1 MGNIWCGRT
10 QNTCAFDRCC
20 DKIGQTEGRQ
30 SHPQNRTA
38 ALLAAFGCALAY
50 LPAGRALAAVC
61 AALPLSAAGQSF
73 ALHCA
78 AAPLAEE
85 LVFRGAVQGLLQ
97 PLGPRAAVCVQ
108 AALFAV
114 QHGGAAGIAYALV
127 LGVLLGTI
135 RQRTGRVWPG
145 WVLHT
150 VNNLLVFAAG

>member
-1 MGNIWCGRT
+1 MHKLN
-10 QNTCAFDRCC
+10 
-20 DKIGQTEGRQ
+20 
-30 SHPQNRTA
+30 PRTA
-38 ALLAAFGCALAY
+38 ALLSAFGWAVGYLLAGKALAVLL
-50 LPAGRALAAVC
+50 LPMPSGGAARFCRVC
-61 AALPLSAAGQSF
+61 LL
-73 ALHCA
+73 
-78 AAPLAEE
+78 APLAEE
-85 LVFRGAVQGLLQ
+85 GVFRGAVQGLLR

>member
-1 MGNIWCGRT
+1 MEQKAKTR
-10 QNTCAFDRCC
+10 
-20 DKIGQTEGRQ
+20 
-30 SHPQNRTA
+30 

-50 LPAGRALAAVC
+50 LLAGKALAFLPAPAWDVRAL
-61 AALPLSAAGQSF
+61 SF
-73 ALHCA
+73 VHHCI
-78 AAPLAEE
+78 AAPVVEE
-85 LVFRGAVQGLLQ
+85 LVFRGSIQQLAQ
-97 PLGPRAAVCVQ
+97 PLGRGQ
-108 AALFAV
+108 AAALQAVLFAV

>member
-1 MGNIWCGRT
+1 MHKLN
-10 QNTCAFDRCC
+10 
-20 DKIGQTEGRQ
+20 
-30 SHPQNRTA
+30 PRTA
-38 ALLAAFGCALAY
+38 ALLSAFGWAVGYLLAGKALAVL
-50 LPAGRALAAVC
+50 LPVPPGGAARFFRVC
-61 AALPLSAAGQSF
+61 LL
-73 ALHCA
+73 
-78 AAPLAEE
+78 APLAEE
-85 LVFRGAVQGLLQ
+85 GVFRGAVQGLLR

>member
-1 MGNIWCGRT
+1 MHKLN
-10 QNTCAFDRCC
+10 
-20 DKIGQTEGRQ
+20 
-30 SHPQNRTA
+30 PRTA
-38 ALLAAFGCALAY
+38 ALLSAFGWAVGYLLAGKALAVL
-50 LPAGRALAAVC
+50 LPAVPGGAARFFRVC
-61 AALPLSAAGQSF
+61 LL
-73 ALHCA
+73 
-78 AAPLAEE
+78 APLAEE
-85 LVFRGAVQGLLQ
+85 GVFRGAVQGLLR

-114 QHGGAAGIAYALV
+114 QHGGATGIAYALV

>member
-1 MGNIWCGRT
+1 MHKLN
-10 QNTCAFDRCC
+10 
-20 DKIGQTEGRQ
+20 
-30 SHPQNRTA
+30 PRTA
-38 ALLAAFGCALAY
+38 ALLSAFGWAVGYLLAGKALAV
-50 LPAGRALAAVC
+50 LLSVPPGGAARFFRVC
-61 AALPLSAAGQSF
+61 LL
-73 ALHCA
+73 
-78 AAPLAEE
+78 APLVEE
-85 LVFRGAVQGLLQ
+85 GVFRGAVQGLLR

>member
-1 MGNIWCGRT
+1 MHKLN
-10 QNTCAFDRCC
+10 
-20 DKIGQTEGRQ
+20 
-30 SHPQNRTA
+30 PRTA
-38 ALLAAFGCALAY
+38 ALLSAFGWAVGYLLAGKALAVL
-50 LPAGRALAAVC
+50 LPVPPGGAARFFRVC
-61 AALPLSAAGQSF
+61 LL
-73 ALHCA
+73 
-78 AAPLAEE
+78 APLAEE
-85 LVFRGAVQGLLQ
+85 GVFRGAVQGLLQ

-114 QHGGAAGIAYALV
+114 QHGGVAGIAYALV

>member
-1 MGNIWCGRT
+1 MEQKAKTR
-10 QNTCAFDRCC
+10 
-20 DKIGQTEGRQ
+20 
-30 SHPQNRTA
+30 

-50 LPAGRALAAVC
+50 LLAGKVLAFLPAPAWDVRAL
-61 AALPLSAAGQSF
+61 SF
-73 ALHCA
+73 VHHCI
-78 AAPLAEE
+78 AAPVVEE
-85 LVFRGAVQGLLQ
+85 LVFRGAIQQLAQ
-97 PLGPRAAVCVQ
+97 PLGRWKAAALQ
-108 AALFAV
+108 AVLFAV

>member
-1 MGNIWCGRT
+1 MEQKAKTR
-10 QNTCAFDRCC
+10 
-20 DKIGQTEGRQ
+20 
-30 SHPQNRTA
+30 

-50 LPAGRALAAVC
+50 LLAGKALAFLPAPAWDVRAL
-61 AALPLSAAGQSF
+61 SF
-73 ALHCA
+73 VHHCI
-78 AAPLAEE
+78 AAPVVEE
-85 LVFRGAVQGLLQ
+85 LVFRGVIQQLAQ
-97 PLGPRAAVCVQ
+97 PLGRWQ
-108 AALFAV
+108 AAALQAVLFAV

>member
-1 MGNIWCGRT
+1 MHR
-10 QNTCAFDRCC
+10 
-20 DKIGQTEGRQ
+20 
-30 SHPQNRTA
+30 PQNRTA

-97 PLGPRAAVCVQ
+97 PLAQGDTELLQTLRMLAS
-108 AALFAV
+108 LNDTSL
-114 QHGGAAGIAYALV
+114 YASFF
-127 LGVLLGTI
+127 I
-135 RQRTGRVWPG
+135 S
-145 WVLHT
+145 
-150 VNNLLVFAAG
+150 

>member
-1 MGNIWCGRT
+1 MHR
-10 QNTCAFDRCC
+10 
-20 DKIGQTEGRQ
+20 
-30 SHPQNRTA
+30 PQNRTA

-50 LPAGRALAAVC
+50 LPAGRALA
-61 AALPLSAAGQSF
+61 LSAAGQSF

-114 QHGGAAGIAYALV
+114 QHGGVAGIAYALV

>member
-1 MGNIWCGRT
+1 MHKLN
-10 QNTCAFDRCC
+10 
-20 DKIGQTEGRQ
+20 
-30 SHPQNRTA
+30 PRTA
-38 ALLAAFGCALAY
+38 ALLSAFGWAVGYLLAGKVLAVL
-50 LPAGRALAAVC
+50 LPAPPGG
-61 AALPLSAAGQSF
+61 AALFCRVCL
-73 ALHCA
+73 L
-78 AAPLAEE
+78 APLVEE
-85 LVFRGAVQGLLQ
+85 EVFRGAVQGLLQ

-135 RQRTGRVWPG
+135 RQCTGRVWPG

>member
-1 MGNIWCGRT
+1 MHKLN
-10 QNTCAFDRCC
+10 
-20 DKIGQTEGRQ
+20 
-30 SHPQNRTA
+30 PRTA
-38 ALLAAFGCALAY
+38 ALLSAFGWAVGYLLA
-50 LPAGRALAAVC
+50 GKALAALLPAAPGGAARFFRVC
-61 AALPLSAAGQSF
+61 LL
-73 ALHCA
+73 
-78 AAPLAEE
+78 APLAEE
-85 LVFRGAVQGLLQ
+85 GVFRGAVQGLLQ

-135 RQRTGRVWPG
+135 RQCTGRVWPG